1 MKEKHYRSMK
11 NELTKDLERKVFC
24 FIMDL
29 PKPNSS
35 KKMETSA
42 AVNRFFFIVFLT
54 YSRVVF
60 AGF

>member
-29 PKPNSS
+29 PKSNLS
-35 KKMETSA
+35 KKMETK
-42 AVNRFFFIVFLT
+42 VIFNLPEDH
-54 YSRVVF
+54 YSF
-60 AGF
+60 